1 MNLLAIG
8 SLWGALEAAAEI
20 FQPLMEM
27 LLLAAI
33 IYLLFYS
40 LRGTRGS
47 NMLWGIA
54 LVLVVFT
61 TLVWLLN
68 FSVVL
73 WLMGRIW
80 LVVPTLLIVVFQ
92 PELRRF
98 FAHLGS
104 NPFSQLSRRREGI
117 GEVIQAVEEM
127 SRSRTGALIV
137 FEGRIGM
144 QNLINDSIALDI
156 KLNSLIIES
165 IFYPNS
171 PLHDGAMV
179 IRNDRIVAARA
190 ILPLSRDENLSRT
203 MGTRHRAALGITEEN
218 DCVVVIVSEETGGI
232 SVAFSG
238 GIQREMTVPEL
249 SRRLHELLLRETVPS
264 GGAANGKRGG
274 LAEFRAKTYDFAKR
288 LLTHD
293 LPRKLLALVLAFG
306 VYFIGSLVTGS
317 EQVVTKVPLKVEL
330 PDSLV
335 NMDRSPITLE
345 RVELRGAPAD
355 RSRITARVQIDRK
368 RFRRGEPYTV
378 TISPEDIDAP
388 FGSKVISVEPQTI
401 SLNLEAVEAKQVP
414 VVADL
419 SNMDRMNRNYTVG
432 EVTFNPREVTVSGPE
447 SQLKDLSAVRTEPV
461 PLSSGLTEGFSYE
474 ANLAKYTG
482 LTLRPPVVEC
492 KVDIRLENASREFDA
507 VPLRILAPREFL
519 NKNQVELFSNT
530 TVKIT
535 LYGSSDALAHFNDK
549 SLCAYADLS
558 SPPDNQLSFAADVKC
573 SVPPETKLQV
583 KDIAPQQVTVKIVP
597 RNVAP

>member
-1 MNLLAIG
+1 MNMLAIG
-8 SLWGALEAAAEI
+8 SLMGALETVAEI
-20 FQPLMEM
+20 LQPLMEM
-27 LLLAAI
+27 MLLAAI

-61 TLVWLLN
+61 TVVWLLN

-127 SRSRTGALIV
+127 SRSKTGALIV
-137 FEGRIGM
+137 FEGKIGM
-144 QNLINDSIALDI
+144 QNLINDSIGLDI
-156 KLNSLIIES
+156 KLNALIIES

-232 SVAFSG
+232 SVACSG
-238 GIQREMTVPEL
+238 GIQRDLSVPEL
-249 SRRLHELLLRETVPS
+249 SRRLHELLLRETAPS
-264 GGAANGKRGG
+264 GAAGAEKAG
-274 LAEFRAKTYDFAKR
+274 LTQFRTKAYDLTKR

-306 VYFIGSLVTGS
+306 VYLIGSLVVGK
-317 EQVVTKVPLKVEL
+317 EQVVTKVPLEIEV
-330 PDSLV
+330 PDTLV
-335 NMDRSPITLE
+335 NMDRS
-345 RVELRGAPAD
+345 RVYLDRVVLRGAPVD
-355 RSRITARVQIDRK
+355 HSKLTAKVQIDRK
-368 RFRRGEPYTV
+368 RFHRGEPYTA
-378 TISPEDIDAP
+378 TITPDDITGP

-401 SLNLEAVEAKQVP
+401 ILNLEAAEAKQLP

-419 SNMDRMNRNYTVG
+419 SKLDLMNKNYTVG
-432 EVTFNPREVTVSGPE
+432 EVTFNPKEVTVSGPE
-447 SQLKDLSAVRTEPV
+447 SLLKDLSAVRTEPV
-461 PLSSGLTEGFSYE
+461 PLKGGLTEGFTYE

-482 LTLRPPVVEC
+482 LTLRPAVVEC
-492 KVDIRLENASREFDA
+492 KVEVRLENSSREFDA
-507 VPLRILAPREFL
+507 IPIRILTSREFL
-519 NKNQVELFSNT
+519 DKNKVELFSNT
-530 TVKIT
+530 NVKIT
-535 LYGSSDALAHFNDK
+535 LYGSSDVLAHFSDK

-558 SPPDNQLSFAADVKC
+558 SPPENQLTFTADVKC
-573 SVPPETKLQV
+573 LVPPESKLQV
-583 KDIAPQQVTVKIVP
+583 KDISPRQVTVKIVP
-597 RNVAP
+597 RNATP